1 MPRHLQITPLSPNK
15 QGRVVLKSTLN
26 SNQKSIEIK
35 LIQLLSFLSKWLF
48 CIADCQTRRP
58 LDEHESRLVSWIT
71 DIVEE
76 GRTSGDDDLWS
87 RPPSPSDCV
96 YLGYAVAKLWARLIR
111 GDEQWLLLKVI
122 GDGLDVYAD
131 TCERNYAQPETVASV
146 PT

>member
-1 MPRHLQITPLSPNK
+1 MIFLLIC
-15 QGRVVLKSTLN
+15 LK
-26 SNQKSIEIK
+26 I
-35 LIQLLSFLSKWLF
+35 
-48 CIADCQTRRP
+48 
-58 LDEHESRLVSWIT
+58 EHESRLVSWIT

-111 GDEQWLLLKVI
+111 GDEQWLFLKVI
-122 GDGLDVYAD
+122 GDGLDIYAE
-131 TCERNYAQPETVASV
+131 TCQRNYAQAESVASA